1 MTTRSADVAV
11 VGAGIVGCAAAYY
24 LAKAGVRVA
33 LVDRDGVARHAS
45 GFAYGG
51 LYPLSGAGIP
61 GPMYPLATQ
70 SFALHRTLAEALPE
84 ETGIETDFRPRPTVG
99 LAFNDDEAADLR
111 ANVAW
116 VNEQPDFRADWL
128 SAPEL
133 RALDARIAPDVVGGA
148 LYGGAAEVDPE
159 ALTRA
164 LARASGASVTRAEA
178 IGLVRDG
185 DRVAG
190 VRLGDGGSV
199 SCGTV
204 VLAQGPWAGSAAAW
218 TGTPVDVQ
226 PLKGEI
232 LRLEAPGPA
241 VGCSIGW
248 RGNYA
253 TTKPDGL
260 LWVGTTEED
269 AGFDDRTTMA
279 GRTAVLAKLARML
292 PGLETAKVVA
302 QTACLRP
309 MSANGH
315 VVLGPVPD
323 APGVVL
329 ATGGGRK
336 GILYGPAMGA
346 ACAALVVSGH
356 TELNLAPFDPTR
368 FSRS

>member
-1 MTTRSADVAV
+1 M
-11 VGAGIVGCAAAYY
+11 
-24 LAKAGVRVA
+24 
-33 LVDRDGVARHAS
+33 
-45 GFAYGG
+45 
-51 LYPLSGAGIP
+51 
-61 GPMYPLATQ
+61 
-70 SFALHRTLAEALPE
+70 
-84 ETGIETDFRPRPTVG
+84 
-99 LAFNDDEAADLR
+99 
-111 ANVAW
+111 
-116 VNEQPDFRADWL
+116 
-128 SAPEL
+128 
-133 RALDARIAPDVVGGA
+133 
-148 LYGGAAEVDPE
+148 DPE

-204 VLAQGPWAGSAAAW
+204 VLAQGPWAGSATAW

-232 LRLEAPGPA
+232 LRLEASGPA

-269 AGFDDRTTMA
+269 AGFDDGTTMA

-292 PGLETAKVVA
+292 PVLETAKVVA

-309 MSANGH
+309 MSADGH

-323 APGVVL
+323 VPGVLL

-336 GILYGPAMGA
+336 GIRYLDTFALQGGA
-346 ACAALVVSGH
+346 ADRLVVECTSAYETDSVVIYRPVKPPNGYGI
-356 TELNLAPFDPTR
+356 TAIPIEKNALPPDADDGELHVTLVFGSDNV
-368 FSRS
+368 SEV